1 MSQPPGSAGAIRAA
15 APALSPYDTIPVD
28 QYPIPAPRLSV
39 SGDCASSRRS
49 MPIRSASCRLCCR
62 STQFSLRGW
71 WLFLRSTSSVYHAG
85 SISTVRTRPAT
96 SSTSV
101 PRTVKSSACS
111 FPVTLDDDPHRRRVR
126 PLSRWSRIVILV
138 TSPSYATP
146 ATA

>member
-111 FPVTLDDDPHRRRVR
+111 PPSRSTTTRTGVER